1 MKRTLM
7 KMITALTL
15 VIAMAA
21 GMAAGFGRKA
31 EAGSYTYTITFK
43 GNGGTITYGGKT
55 YTTFTMTAGSGAII
69 GCPKATRSGYTFL
82 GYNTTST
89 ATTAKYP
96 AGQPIPVS
104 GNMTLYAVWK
114 KNGTPTST
122 MTVTYNVNSNN
133 WFVDRDG
140 IGVGGVNSNHLVQYG
155 RLRTS
160 KCTIADMPKINA
172 YGIHPKNKVS
182 FWVPNVDGK
191 NYTNCLIKDLN
202 NWTIQG
208 VLDYIG
214 KPNATSITFNQFQ

>member
-1 MKRTLM
+1 
-7 KMITALTL
+7 MITALTL

-31 EAGSYTYTITFK
+31 EAGFYTYTITFK

-55 YTTFTMTAGSGAII
+55 YTTFTMTAGNGAII

-114 KNGTPTST
+114 SNAV
-122 MTVTYNVNSNN
+122 TVTYSLYSNN
-133 WFVDRDG
+133 WFVRNDG
-140 IGVGGVNSNHLVQYG
+140 QPVGGTQKSVLMQYG
-155 RLRTS
+155 RSRTS
-160 KCTIADMPKINA
+160 DCTIADMPQIQS
-172 YGIHPKNKVS
+172 YGIHTEKAVGY
-182 FWVPNVDGK
+182 WIACVDGRQ
-191 NYTNCLIKDLN
+191 YEDFHITNLQK
-202 NWTIQG
+202 WTIQG
-208 VLDYIG
+208 VLNKIG
-214 KPNATSITFNQFQ
+214 KPNATSIVFYERR